1 MTQTV
6 ESPSAVLPGWGRPH
20 TAHGGAGADLRSFAP
35 HGQQKGPPPGL
46 LRATLP
52 RKQDRRVTH
61 LAPAV
66 CRARLQISPD
76 PSSHLGPRPLMSVRF
91 CSELPPRTRKP
102 ANGWDFA
109 GAGNMAI
116 RGT

>member
-35 HGQQKGPPPGL
+35 HGQQKGPRPGL

-52 RKQDRRVTH
+52 RKQDRRRPSAELVSK
-61 LAPAV
+61 LAPTH
-66 CRARLQISPD
+66 RLTWGQD
-76 PSSHLGPRPLMSVRF
+76 L
-91 CSELPPRTRKP
+91 
-102 ANGWDFA
+102 
-109 GAGNMAI
+109 
-116 RGT
+116 